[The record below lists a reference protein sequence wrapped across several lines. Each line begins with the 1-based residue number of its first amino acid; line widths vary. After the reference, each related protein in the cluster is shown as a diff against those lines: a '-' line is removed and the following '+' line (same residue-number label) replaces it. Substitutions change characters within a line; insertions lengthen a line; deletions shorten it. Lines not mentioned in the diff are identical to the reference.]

1 MDVLRSITLKCF
13 SVRYS
18 WGSFATASAVYF
30 VPTLILGTLAVLL
43 LPPLSSPPTVL
54 LPQGLLASI
63 AETALLLP
71 ALETL
76 LLIYPCSIAI
86 QAVHSRGWA
95 AVIGCAP
102 IVLLHLTS
110 GWQKPFIVAW
120 PFYWSALCYFELSA
134 QGHSLRRKYT
144 FLFGMHALSNLLVV
158 IAAAMPE

>member
-1 MDVLRSITLKCF
+1 MRFVAVL
-13 SVRYS
+13 YS
-18 WGSFATASAVYF
+18 WRSFMVASAVYF
-30 VPTLILGTLAVLL
+30 IPTLILGTLAVFL

-63 AETALLLP
+63 AETAVLMP

-76 LLIYPCSIAI
+76 LLIYPCSVAI
-86 QAVHSRGWA
+86 QAVQSRGWA

-102 IVLLHLTS
+102 VVLLHVTS

-134 QGHSLRRKYT
+134 QGHSFRRKYA

-158 IAAAMPE
+158 IAAAMPG